1 MVKVITNLTEIPQDK
16 KVVIDF
22 YATWCG
28 PCKDI
33 SPKFITLSTQYT
45 DIVFLKVDVDNNES
59 ELITKKYKIQS
70 LPTFVFLNNDI
81 IIDTAVGSSKLYDK
95 LDKLHKI

>member
-22 YATWCG
+22 YAPWCG

-33 SPKFITLSTQYT
+33 APKFIILSNEYT

-95 LDKLHKI
+95 LDKLHNI